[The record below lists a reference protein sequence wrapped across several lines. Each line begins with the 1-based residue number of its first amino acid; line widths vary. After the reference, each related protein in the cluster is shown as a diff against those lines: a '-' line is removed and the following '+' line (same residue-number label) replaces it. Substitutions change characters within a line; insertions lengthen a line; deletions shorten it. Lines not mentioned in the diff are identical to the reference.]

1 MGKAWFNVSLFSA
14 VAASLYWVSL
24 AGVSVYAQDVKL
36 LNVSYDPTR
45 ELYEDLNPVFL
56 DAYKKQTGQTVSI
69 EQSHGGS
76 GKQARAVLDGLR
88 ADVVTLG
95 LGYDIIALQK
105 AGLINAGWQ
114 DRLPDNSSPYTSTI
128 VFLVRKGNPK
138 NIKDWND
145 LIGPGVQVIVANP
158 KSSGGA
164 RWAFL
169 AAWGQAAGAKQGDPK
184 VQEQLDDARGDAY
197 VSALYHHVPVLDSG
211 ARGSTVTF
219 AEKSVG
225 DVLVSWEN
233 DAWFAREEFGKDKF
247 DIVYPRISIL
257 AEPPVAVVDKV
268 VDERGTRAAAE
279 AYLKFLYT
287 PEAQEI
293 IASDHY
299 RPRRSES
306 MAAHASEFPSIPL
319 FSINNV
325 AGDWEKAQ
333 AKFFADGGVFDQIY
347 RPAK

>member
-1 MGKAWFNVSLFSA
+1 MGKAWFNISLFSA
-14 VAASLYWVSL
+14 VAASLYWISL

-45 ELYEDLNPVFL
+45 ELYEDLNPVFV
-56 DAYKKQTGQTVSI
+56 DAYKKQTGQTVLI

-76 GKQARAVLDGLR
+76 GKQAHAVLDGLR

-105 AGLINAGWQ
+105 AGLINAGWE

-145 LIGPGVQVIVANP
+145 LISPGVRVIASNP
-158 KSSGGA
+158 KTGGGA

-169 AAWGQAAGAKQGDPK
+169 AAWGQAAGAKPGDPK
-184 VQEQLDDARGDAY
+184 AEQQLDGAKGDAY
-197 VSALYHHVPVLDSG
+197 VSALYHHVPVLDTG

-219 AEKSVG
+219 AQKDIG

-233 DAWFAREEFGKDKF
+233 EAWLAEEEFGKDKF
-247 DIVYPRISIL
+247 DIIYPSISIL

-268 VDERGTRAAAE
+268 VDEKGTRAAAE

-293 IASDHY
+293 IAADHY

-306 MAAHASEFPSIPL
+306 LAAHSSELPAIPL
-319 FSINNV
+319 FTINNL

-333 AKFFADGGVFDQIY
+333 AKFFAAGGVFDQIY
-347 RPAK
+347 KPAK